1 MAKRAHL
8 IVGGFPIGAN
18 AGHDM
23 DFARIELLRKLYE
36 GGYTTTVGNDFSD
49 VGERLAGVDFLVTYV
64 AGPYP
69 DDEQGRVIDDWLSEG
84 GKWFALHGTSGGRA
98 ARVEGS
104 NRRKMVRLSHHDL
117 LGAFFLNH
125 PPLSRFDVAVRE
137 PGHPLLAGLPE
148 SFEVADELYL
158 IEPVGDSTVL
168 LTTDLPKD
176 PSPEGFGFIYDEDTS
191 VGADGKTRVLG
202 LERRVGDGAVAY
214 VALGHCH
221 SRSTNAQPFVDE
233 SVTADGTTPMR
244 FRGSWETAAFGQIL
258 DNAVQWGA
266 AA

>member
-1 MAKRAHL
+1 M
-8 IVGGFPIGAN
+8 
-18 AGHDM
+18 
-23 DFARIELLRKLYE
+23 
-36 GGYTTTVGNDFSD
+36 
-49 VGERLAGVDFLVTYV
+49 
-64 AGPYP
+64 
-69 DDEQGRVIDDWLSEG
+69 
-84 GKWFALHGTSGGRA
+84 
-98 ARVEGS
+98 
-104 NRRKMVRLSHHDL
+104 
-117 LGAFFLNH
+117 
-125 PPLSRFDVAVRE
+125 
-137 PGHPLLAGLPE
+137 
-148 SFEVADELYL
+148 
-158 IEPVGDSTVL
+158 
-168 LTTDLPKD
+168 PKD

-233 SVTADGTTPMR
+233 SVTADGTTPTR